1 MALEQT
7 AEPLMIGAR
16 LQTIADIVLA
26 KQASKHYDA
35 VWDCC
40 CDHGY
45 LGMYLLNEKL
55 AAKLY
60 FVDQVPHITQQ
71 LSPKLAAYTDDQY
84 AVYCAD
90 VTQLELNPNQRHL
103 LILAGISAKNI
114 IGIMEGIQKRYPQG
128 QFDFILCPTNAIYN
142 LRSYLHQRK
151 NDISL
156 VSECFITEK
165 KRHYEIMHI
174 STQSLGQPVSLTG
187 TQWQQENTIHREYL
201 HKLIQHFERESQ
213 DVERSRAKALLQN
226 YKTIYADLYDHQ

>member
-1 MALEQT
+1 MAIERT

-26 KQASKHYDA
+26 QQASKHYDA

-55 AAKLY
+55 TAKLY

-71 LSPKLAAYTDDQY
+71 LSAKLAAYTDEQY
-84 AVYCAD
+84 TVYCAD
-90 VTQLELNPNQRHL
+90 VAQLTLNPKQRHL

-114 IGIMEGIQKRYPQG
+114 IGIMKDFQQRYSHVAL
-128 QFDFILCPTNAIYN
+128 DFILCPTNAIYN

-156 VSECFITEK
+156 VSECFIAEK
-165 KRHYEIMHI
+165 KHHYEIMHV

-187 TQWQQENTIHREYL
+187 TQWKQENTVHREYL
-201 HKLIQHFERESQ
+201 DKIIKHFERESQ
-213 DVERSRAKALLQN
+213 DNERSRAKAILQN